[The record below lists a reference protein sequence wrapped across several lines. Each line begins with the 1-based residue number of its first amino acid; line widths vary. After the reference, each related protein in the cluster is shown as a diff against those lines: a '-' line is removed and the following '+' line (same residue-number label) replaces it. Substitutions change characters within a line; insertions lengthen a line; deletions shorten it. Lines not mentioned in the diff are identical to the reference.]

1 MCYLNIIKQIINIIK
16 EKEVIDMA
24 MKLLNAVE
32 LVKEDYSLIDEIV
45 DCIQNRISWYEDR
58 EPESDGEVYDAWD
71 EKKSEFEDC
80 LEPFESAQDL
90 INDDPNANKDEIDEY
105 LEEGC
110 NSIFDFQAT
119 YGGLSRWTFNSL

>member
-1 MCYLNIIKQIINIIK
+1 
-16 EKEVIDMA
+16 MA
-24 MKLLNAVE
+24 MKLLSAVE

-45 DCIQNRISWYEDR
+45 DCIQNRICWYEDR

-90 INDDPNANKDEIDEY
+90 INNDPEANKEEIDEY

-110 NSIFDFQAT
+110 NLIFDFQAT